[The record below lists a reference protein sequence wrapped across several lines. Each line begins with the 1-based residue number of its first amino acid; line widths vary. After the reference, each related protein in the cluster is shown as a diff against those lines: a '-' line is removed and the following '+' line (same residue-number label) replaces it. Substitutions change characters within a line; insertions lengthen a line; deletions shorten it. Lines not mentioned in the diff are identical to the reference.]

1 MGLMIDSLKQKMRK
15 KEMILEQ
22 ILSKERS
29 SSQIKSQLMQN
40 KSLKTIELGE
50 RWGLENR
57 VVFRNPSV
65 PLIYQMSMQQG
76 QECGTRGDSINSTGA
91 LVAYSGKKCGRVP
104 KDKRI
109 IIDSVT
115 EKDVWWGDVNIP
127 LSKESYIEV
136 ERIAL
141 EYLGSQEKLFII
153 DGYAGWDIKH
163 RLRIRVF
170 CTRPYH
176 ALFMKNM
183 LIRPNEEEL
192 KKDFNGDVDFYIFN
206 AGPQIIQKHI
216 EGVTSEGCV
225 AVNLIERKMVILG
238 TQYAGEMKKG
248 VFGVTHYLFP
258 KQGILTLHSSANE
271 GEDGDVT
278 LLFGLSGTGKTTLSA
293 DPKRKLIGDDEHA
306 WSDDGIFNIEG
317 GCYAKCVDLS
327 KEKEPEIFNAVKFGA
342 VLENIEYYS
351 YSNRQVDFSNISI
364 TENTRVSYPL
374 EFIPGAKFPAQG
386 THPKNIFFL
395 TCDAYGVLPPV
406 SLLTPEQAMYHFI
419 SGYTAKV
426 AGTEVGVKEPQAT
439 FSACFGEAFLAL
451 HPTLYANMLA
461 QKIKQHH
468 TNVWLINTGW
478 TGGKYGVGQRMSL
491 KYTRAIID
499 LIHCGQLKNAQFENF
514 PIFNFKI
521 PKSAQDIPTEILNP
535 RNTWINSNEFD
546 QQLKELALKFMVNF
560 KKYED
565 KATIDILNAGPKL

>member
-1 MGLMIDSLKQKMRK
+1 MENQ
-15 KEMILEQ
+15 
-22 ILSKERS
+22 
-29 SSQIKSQLMQN
+29 
-40 KSLKTIELGE
+40 TIQVQEFLTK
-50 RWGLENR
+50 WGLRNAT
-57 VVFRNPSV
+57 VYRNPSV
-65 PLIYQMSMQQG
+65 PLIYELSMSQPQS
-76 QECGTRGDSINSTGA
+76 EDPTVRPDSINNTGA

-109 IIDSVT
+109 IKDEVT
-115 EKDVWWGDVNIP
+115 ERDVWWGDVNIG
-127 LSKESYIEV
+127 LSQDSYNEV
-136 ERIAL
+136 EKIAL
-141 EYLGSQEKLFII
+141 EYLNNKEKLFII
-153 DGYAGWDIKH
+153 DGYAGWDVNY

-183 LIRPNEEEL
+183 LIRPTDEEL
-192 KKDFNGDVDFYIFN
+192 KKDFSGDVDFYIFN
-206 AGPQIIQKHI
+206 AGPQTIQKPI
-216 EGVTSEGCV
+216 EGIKSEGCV
-225 AVNLIERKMVILG
+225 AVNLTERKMVILG

-271 GEDGDVT
+271 GENGDVT

-293 DPKRKLIGDDEHA
+293 DPKRRLIGDDEHA
-306 WSDDGIFNIEG
+306 WSDNGIFNIEG

-327 KEKEPEIFNAVKFGA
+327 KEKEPEIYNAVRFGA

-351 YSNRQVDFSNISI
+351 EEKREVDYTNISI

-374 EFIPGAKFPAQG
+374 DYIPGAKFPAQG
-386 THPKNIFFL
+386 GHPKNIFFL

-406 SLLTPEQAMYHFI
+406 SMLTPEQAMYHFI

-461 QKIKQHH
+461 EKIKKYD
-468 TNVWLINTGW
+468 TKVWLINTGW
-478 TGGKYGVGQRMSL
+478 SGGKYGVGQRMSL
-491 KYTRAIID
+491 KYTRGIID
-499 LIHCGQLKNAQFENF
+499 LIHSGELKDAEFENF
-514 PIFNFKI
+514 PIFNFAI
-521 PKSAQDIPTEILNP
+521 PKTAKNIPTQILNP
-535 RNTWINSNEFD
+535 KNTWKNPEEFD
-546 QQLKELALKFMVNF
+546 KQVLELAEKFQINF

-565 KATIDILNAGPKL
+565 KATQEVINAGPKF

>member
-1 MGLMIDSLKQKMRK
+1 MQKQN
-15 KEMILEQ
+15 
-22 ILSKERS
+22 
-29 SSQIKSQLMQN
+29 IK
-40 KSLKTIELGE
+40 THELLQK
-50 RWGLENR
+50 WGLHNTN
-57 VVFRNPSV
+57 VFRNPSV
-65 PLIYQMSMQQG
+65 PLIYQLSMQST
-76 QECGTRGDSINSTGA
+76 EETSTRPDSINSTGA

-109 IIDSVT
+109 IKDQVT
-115 EKDVWWGDVNIP
+115 EQDVWWGDVNIP
-127 LSKESYIEV
+127 LSRESYNEV
-136 ERIAL
+136 EKIAL
-141 EYLGSQEKLFII
+141 EYLGSREKLFII
-153 DGYAGWDIKH
+153 DGYAGWDSNH

-183 LIRPNEEEL
+183 LIKPTEEEL
-192 KKDFNGDVDFYIFN
+192 MKDFNGDVDFYIFN
-206 AGPQIIQKHI
+206 AGPQIIQKPI
-216 EGVTSEGCV
+216 DGVTSEGCV
-225 AVNLIERKMVILG
+225 AVNLTERKMVILG

-271 GEDGDVT
+271 GDGDVT

-306 WSDDGIFNIEG
+306 WSDNGIFNIEG

-342 VLENIEYYS
+342 VLENIEYF
-351 YSNRQVDFSNISI
+351 SNQTREVDYSNISI

-374 EFIPGAKFPAQG
+374 DFIPGTKFPAQG
-386 THPKNIFFL
+386 GHPKNIFFL

-406 SLLTPEQAMYHFI
+406 SMLTPEQAMYHFI

-461 QKIKQHH
+461 EKIKKFD
-468 TNVWLINTGW
+468 TKVWLINTGW
-478 TGGKYGVGQRMSL
+478 SGGKYGVGQRMSL

-499 LIHCGQLKNAQFENF
+499 LIHSGELKDAEFENF
-514 PIFNFKI
+514 AIFNFRI
-521 PKSAQDIPTEILNP
+521 PKVAKNIPSEILNP
-535 RNTWINSNEFD
+535 RNTWKNPDEFD
-546 QQLKELALKFMVNF
+546 KQLQELAQKFQINF

-565 KATIDILNAGPKL
+565 KATIEIINAGPKL